1 MVPVSQIEYVV
12 AHELCHIKH
21 KSHSKEFWQLLKLV
35 MPDYELRK
43 DSLRRDGWKYAL

>member
-1 MVPVSQIEYVV
+1 MNFNLLIVMAPVSQIEYVV
-12 AHELCHIKH
+12 VH
-21 KSHSKEFWQLLKLV
+21 